1 MPIQGLSLGIVPSI
15 DTSSESD
22 DDGEGV
28 DVSKIVFSS
37 FAYEEQI
44 TVQVRGIKLILDTRS
59 DPLSVAWH
67 LPGGP
72 PHVSLRLLPL
82 SISRL

>member
-1 MPIQGLSLGIVPSI
+1 MLIQGLSLGIVPSI

-44 TVQVRGIKLILDTRS
+44 TVQVRGIN
-59 DPLSVAWH
+59 
-67 LPGGP
+67 
-72 PHVSLRLLPL
+72 
-82 SISRL
+82 